1 MAILIK
7 KVNIMPKRPITT
19 IIPPIRMPIY
29 NVTKKIDDIKL
40 AILAGARV
48 EEIMPDGSKVSLNL
62 NNYDR
67 DNSGTMKVKVAE
79 IKEEKTMEDTINEV
93 KEEEKI
99 EEPKEE
105 IVPKEEPQKPAEN
118 TNMENLTRKQ
128 RRALEAEKKKEMT
141 ENVIVKN
148 PEDGNA

>member
-1 MAILIK
+1 
-7 KVNIMPKRPITT
+7 
-19 IIPPIRMPIY
+19 
-29 NVTKKIDDIKL
+29 
-40 AILAGARV
+40 
-48 EEIMPDGSKVSLNL
+48 MPDGSKVSLNL